1 MNPDTVSKA
10 APSFLRSIRIPVPLR
25 TRGRLTLAL
34 VAMAVLPVLLI
45 GAFSYS
51 VAQKTLHERVY
62 AQLNGVLDLQREAI
76 SRWYERV
83 TADTMLLADNYVNE
97 EHLTVILDPDAEP
110 SVQASYRFYLT
121 EYIRSLSAARPGY
134 TEIYYVLPDGE
145 VLLSTDPSHVGD
157 NFSDLDIVART
168 LSSPEGVIVQD
179 LTAVDGGTEMAFGHV
194 LHRVELERMAQT
206 EVVNAAVIIR
216 VRLEDSFFPEWL
228 NWTAGRDTGELQLLL
243 QRSGEWVY
251 ASPLRFLDDPPLS
264 RPLPEELQTLLN
276 TGTNFNPI
284 WWTQDYRGEAV
295 LVGTRYIPET
305 GWVLAVQQ
313 TQAEALG
320 PINELRDIWLMVTA
334 IVLVAALVFASW
346 LARNLTDPLHELT
359 RAAQQVQA
367 GNLDTSVSLDR
378 SDEFGE
384 LAKAFN
390 SMVTSV
396 NAQASRIEQRSQEL
410 QALVNLSDDFLSSMD
425 VRKTLESALRE
436 ALASTKAEKG
446 AAFLML
452 EDGQTF
458 ETSAQINMPDELLH
472 VRYPLDAHSA
482 PGYTMMQR
490 KVITTLDIN
499 QETRYSIPPAI
510 RKLGIASNLSA
521 PMLIDGR
528 TIGAI
533 TVVTTKLREFN
544 PTEMGMVQAIANHT
558 AVALERIK
566 LVSDR
571 SEMYDRTLSA
581 LVAALDARD
590 RETEGHSKR
599 VVAYTLALAERMG
612 VPAEQRQEI
621 ARGAMLHDI
630 GKIGVPDSILHKTGS
645 LGEGE
650 WAIVRKH
657 PEWGKQI
664 LDGIHFLEG
673 PAQLVLTH
681 HERWDGSGYPQGLKG
696 EQIPLGSRIFAV
708 VDAFDAMTS
717 YRPYRNPESYQKARA
732 EIREGRDTQ
741 FDPDVVD
748 AFLQVPKE
756 EWVQLRESQ
765 GSRPMQMGSL
775 RRIGSGQLQAMN
787 VIVAAITSSL
797 EITEVLAHTAHT
809 LVDVTRAKAAAIY
822 LFEGNEV
829 RFGAGANIPE
839 ELSGRA
845 DELQDL
851 LDKESIRDGRTE
863 FHEDIFAEKGD
874 LSKRIQQLRPNWKS
888 CVCVPL
894 QEGERVAGALLLFSD
909 APYVFDEE
917 DRLMF
922 TQVGKQL
929 GQALVNTRLHEK
941 VRVQAITDGLTGAYN
956 RRYLDDF
963 LNIEVKRC
971 QRYQR
976 PMAILLLDMD
986 YFHGCNEKGG
996 HQAGDKALRD
1006 VVQLLNLGV
1015 RSVDLVAR
1023 YGGEEFMVVL
1033 PETMAEGAMEAAER
1047 MRKLVEK
1054 HRFPCGSL
1062 TASVGIAASL
1072 FKDGDSPDVEDLVG
1086 RADKALYRAKQDG
1099 RNKVRLWDTG
1109 MTMGTGKDKG
1119 EGRENF

>member
-1 MNPDTVSKA
+1 MNPNPSK
-10 APSFLRSIRIPVPLR
+10 PRSFHILTTLR

-34 VAMAVLPVLLI
+34 IAMSVLPVLLLA
-45 GAFSYS
+45 GFSYS
-51 VAQKTLHERVY
+51 LAQNTLHDRVY
-62 AQLNGVLDLQREAI
+62 AQLNSVLDLKQVEI
-76 SRWYERV
+76 SSWINRAR
-83 TADTMLLADNYVNE
+83 ADTMLLASNYVNE
-97 EHLTVILDPDAEP
+97 EHLTVILDPEVDP
-110 SVQASYRFYLT
+110 TVRKTYQLYLT
-121 EYIRSLSAARPGY
+121 EYLRSLLAVRPGY
-134 TEIYYVLPDGE
+134 SEIFYVSPDGE
-145 VLLSTDPSHVGD
+145 VLLSTDPSHVGGD
-157 NFSDLDIVART
+157 YSGESIVSRT
-168 LSSPEGVIVQD
+168 FSSPEVVSVQD
-179 LTAVDGGTEMAFGHV
+179 MTRVDDHTEMAFGHV
-194 LHRVELERMAQT
+194 MHRVELGPMIT
-206 EVVNAAVIIR
+206 TDVVNAAVVIK
-216 VRLEDSFFPEWL
+216 VNLDDNFFPAWL
-228 NWTAGRDTGELQLLL
+228 DWPGSRQTGEIHLLV
-243 QRSGEWVY
+243 QSDGRWVY
-251 ASPLRFLDDPPLS
+251 GSPLRFSDARALSQTVPDD
-264 RPLPEELQTLLN
+264 LQTLLSS
-276 TGTNFNPI
+276 GTNFRSI
-284 WWTQDYRGEAV
+284 WWTKDYRGVDALIGV
-295 LVGTRYIPET
+295 RSIPET

-313 TQAEALG
+313 SQAEVLA
-320 PINELRDIWLMVTA
+320 PINELRNVWLLVTI
-334 IVLVAALVFASW
+334 IVLVAALLIAPW
-346 LARNLTDPLHELT
+346 LARNLTDPLQQLT
-359 RAAQQVQA
+359 EAAKKVQA
-367 GNLDTSVSLDR
+367 GNLNTTVSLDR
-378 SDEFGE
+378 RDEFGE
-384 LAKAFN
+384 LAAAFN
-390 SMVTSV
+390 SMIASV
-396 NAQASRIEQRSQEL
+396 GAQAGRIEQRSQEL

-425 VRKTLESALRE
+425 VRKTLDSALRE
-436 ALASTKAEKG
+436 AVASTQAEKA

-452 EDGQTF
+452 DDGNTF
-458 ETSAQINMPDELLH
+458 ETMAQINMPDELMH

-482 PGYTMMQR
+482 PGYTMLQR
-490 KVITTLDIN
+490 KVVSTTDVS

-510 RKLGIASNLSA
+510 RKLGVTSNLSA

-528 TIGAI
+528 TIGAL
-533 TVVTTKLREFN
+533 TVVTTQMHEFI
-544 PTEMGMVQAIANHT
+544 PAEIGMLQAIANHT

-599 VVAYTLALAERMG
+599 VVAYTLALAEKMG
-612 VPAEQRQEI
+612 VPADQRQEI

-650 WAIVRKH
+650 WAIVHKH

-664 LDGIHFLEG
+664 LEGIHFLEG
-673 PAQLVLTH
+673 PAQMVLTH
-681 HERWDGSGYPQGLKG
+681 HERWDGSGYPLGLKG
-696 EQIPLGSRIFAV
+696 EQIPLGARIFAV

-717 YRPYRNPESYQKARA
+717 YRPYRNPESYQKART
-732 EIREGRDTQ
+732 EIREGRGTQ
-741 FDPDVVD
+741 FDPAIVD
-748 AFLQVPKE
+748 EFLKVTKE

-797 EITEVLAHTAHT
+797 DISEVLAHTAHT
-809 LVDVTRAKAAAIY
+809 MVDVTRARAAVIY

-839 ELSGRA
+839 EFQGRTN
-845 DELQDL
+845 ELQDL
-851 LDKESIRDGRTE
+851 IDKDSIRQGRTD
-863 FHEDIFAEKGD
+863 FHEDIIAEKGS
-874 LSKRIQQLRPNWKS
+874 LSERIHQLRPNWKS

-929 GQALVNTRLHEK
+929 GQALANARLHEK

-971 QRYQR
+971 QRYHR

-1015 RSVDLVAR
+1015 RSVDLLAR

-1033 PETMAEGAMEAAER
+1033 PETEAKGAMEVAER
-1047 MRKLVEK
+1047 MRRLVEK
-1054 HRFPCGSL
+1054 HQFPCGSL
-1062 TASVGIAASL
+1062 TTSIGVTASS
-1072 FKDGDSPDVEDLVG
+1072 FSENESPSAEELVG
-1086 RADKALYRAKQDG
+1086 QADKALYRAKQDG
-1099 RNKVRLWDTG
+1099 RNRVRLWDEG
-1109 MTMGTGKDKG
+1109 MVIRRKKQ
-1119 EGRENF
+1119 